1 MARVIFA
8 SLAFYVF
15 CLLLYFLVAGRI
27 DLPLAWVYFLATA
40 ALGLGTVIIAD
51 LKSPGFARERL
62 KPAPGEQDRLFK
74 PVGSICSFAVLIL
87 AGLDVGRFHWS
98 PAAGSRTQLLA
109 LLFDLVGLL
118 FVCWGML
125 ENAYFS
131 SAVRLQPDRG
141 QVLVG
146 TGPYAIVRHPGYAGG
161 ILYLALN
168 GLALG
173 SWWAGLAAIPMLFL
187 TVRRTALEDKMLQ
200 SGLAGYAEYSRCVR
214 YRLVPGIW

>member
-1 MARVIFA
+1 MARVIFV
-8 SLAFYVF
+8 SLAFYAF
-15 CLLLYFLVAGRI
+15 CLLLYFLVAGRF

-74 PVGSICSFAVLIL
+74 PVGSICSFAILIV
-87 AGLDVGRFHWS
+87 AGLDVGRFHWR
-98 PAAGSRTQLLA
+98 PAVGSRTQLLA
-109 LLFDLVGLL
+109 LAFDLVGLL

-141 QVLVG
+141 QVVVSS
-146 TGPYAIVRHPGYAGG
+146 GPYAIVRHPGYAGG

-173 SWWAGLAAIPMLFL
+173 SWWAGLATIPMLFL

-200 SGLAGYAEYSRCVR
+200 GGLTGYAEYSRYVR